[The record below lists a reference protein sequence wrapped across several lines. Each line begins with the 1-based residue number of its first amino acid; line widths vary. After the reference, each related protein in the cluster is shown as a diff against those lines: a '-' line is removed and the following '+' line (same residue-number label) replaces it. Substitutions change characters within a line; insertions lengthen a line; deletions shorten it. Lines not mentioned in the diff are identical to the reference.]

1 MIIIIINL
9 LHLNLHFKRSRQVA
23 LLIWFLDSQI
33 RAVLLAF
40 FTPTNYHNYLASIFM
55 QLVSLVGGF
64 LLVGVP
70 SDQGGGVLYQAELR
84 RWKDTLIKYWLFY
97 IYKL

>member
-1 MIIIIINL
+1 
-9 LHLNLHFKRSRQVA
+9 
-23 LLIWFLDSQI
+23 
-33 RAVLLAF
+33 
-40 FTPTNYHNYLASIFM
+40 M

-84 RWKDTLIKYWLFY
+84 RWDDTLIKYWLFSY
-97 IYKL
+97 L